1 MFPYLSVFMKLK
13 IEVISLR
20 KIVEQYKFPLIVI
33 GILAVAFYLFVNNS
47 HDEINDSNEFSNTF
61 IEKETGKPQE
71 EKESSNE
78 LSRIVVDV
86 KGEVMNP
93 GIYEARPDERIQDLI
108 TRAGGFKKK
117 ADQSKVNL
125 AQKIKDEMVIYV
137 PKIGEK
143 TPDISLNSPTDSVD
157 GTEKVNINN
166 ATSEQ
171 LQTISGI
178 GPAKAAAIIEY
189 REKQGLFKRIEDIK
203 NVTGIGD
210 KTFEKLKDAITVD

>member
-86 KGEVMNP
+86 KGEVVNP
-93 GIYEARPDERIQDLI
+93 GIYEASPDERIQDLI
-108 TRAGGFKKK
+108 TRAGGFRKK

-143 TPDISLNSPTDSVD
+143 TSDISLNSPTDSVNS
-157 GTEKVNINN
+157 TEKVNINN

-178 GPAKAAAIIEY
+178 GPSKAAAIIEY